1 MRPNAILASLAA
13 WNGKILKDMSSSCAI
28 LTLHRNVF
36 VLSEIPLYDKQGQKT
51 CMQMQTPCDKKGVSE
66 TSLKEDVGYRDT
78 DTQAVETNYLNHK
91 SNLESPAFCHLK
103 CQPLD
108 QKSCKKPIFK
118 VNMA

>member
-36 VLSEIPLYDKQGQKT
+36 VLSEIPLYDEQGQKT

-91 SNLESPAFCHLK
+91 SRKSGILSFKMPATW
-103 CQPLD
+103 P
-108 QKSCKKPIFK
+108 KKLQETNF
-118 VNMA
+118 